1 MAESSLQDRLR
12 DHAKA
17 FDGLLSLIPAKMYY
31 GDGEEGNTQ
40 WKKKK
45 QTKAQ
50 AAEARRNKLDPDSKL
65 NRSVKEVME
74 EQALKKRKRDQ
85 GLGDDS
91 DHWSDVDGVEPE
103 KPGQGLK
110 KKKQKTVDE
119 EDPEL
124 TEQERRKAEKREAR
138 KERKAERQALR
149 DEEAEFQRRNVK
161 SGVNKIKLGAR
172 ESKPAARG
180 SRQAAAGATAAAAAD
195 ASKDTVEDDDDEDED
210 DDGSDVEDMDVSG
223 IAADADAGAHDE
235 AGDIPESPSDP
246 ESPVFDT
253 NGTPADSTGQ
263 APSTTTSV
271 SSTVPPSEKPKH
283 IKIPTDTT
291 ALRARLAAKIQ
302 SLREARKADGPDGKP
317 IRTRQELIESRR
329 QKQAERKAHKR
340 EQRQRAKEEEDQ
352 KREEALASA
361 RNSPGSILSPAVDL
375 ADNNFTFGRVAFADG
390 AQLSH
395 DLSHTLSEGKKKGKS
410 DPKTALLKFQ
420 NEKKRLANMD
430 EDKRKDIEEKET
442 WLAARRKVEGEKIR
456 DDEKLLKKAVKR
468 KEQQKKKSEKAWKER
483 AEGVQKAMKQRQ
495 HKREENIKKRKD
507 ERLMGKAG
515 KKKAGAA
522 KKKGRAGFE
531 GSFGGKR
538 K

>member
-1 MAESSLQDRLR
+1 MADSSLQDRLR

-31 GDGEEGNTQ
+31 GDDDNADQ

-74 EQALKKRKRDQ
+74 EQAQKKRKRDQ
-85 GLGDDS
+85 GLADS
-91 DHWSDVDGVEPE
+91 SDEWSEVDGIASERPAE
-103 KPGQGLK
+103 GLK
-110 KKKQKTVDE
+110 KKKLKAE
-119 EDPEL
+119 PEPEL
-124 TEQERRKAEKREAR
+124 TEQERRKNEKREAR

-149 DEEAEFQRRNVK
+149 DEEAEYEKRNVK
-161 SGVNKIKLGAR
+161 SGVNKIKLGPR
-172 ESKPAARG
+172 ESIPG
-180 SRQAAAGATAAAAAD
+180 
-195 ASKDTVEDDDDEDED
+195 ASKPSEPAQNAPTDDLRELEEDEADDVDDKSDAQDLEMASVADEEDDEDQ
-210 DDGSDVEDMDVSG
+210 SDS
-223 IAADADAGAHDE
+223 ASA
-235 AGDIPESPSDP
+235 SPSDP

-253 NGTPADSTGQ
+253 NGALVESAGQPTST
-263 APSTTTSV
+263 STSI

-283 IKIPTDTT
+283 IKIPSDTT
-291 ALRARLAAKIQ
+291 ALRERLAAKIQ
-302 SLREARKADGPDGKP
+302 ALRDARKADGPDGKP

-329 QKQAERKAHKR
+329 YKQAERKAHKKEAR
-340 EQRQRAKEEEDQ
+340 KQAWEEETQ

-375 ADNNFTFGRVAFADG
+375 ADTNFTFGRVAFGDG

-395 DLSHTLSEGKKKGKS
+395 DLTHVLNDSGKKKGPS

-420 NEKKRLANMD
+420 NEKKRL
-430 EDKRKDIEEKET
+430 EKLGEEKRKDVEEKEM
-442 WLAARRKVEGEKIR
+442 WLSARKRAEGERIR

-468 KEQQKKKSEKAWKER
+468 KEVQKNKSEKAWKER
-483 AEGVQKAMKQRQ
+483 AEGVQKSIKQRQ
-495 HKREENIKKRKD
+495 QKREDNIKARK
-507 ERLMGKAG
+507 EQKLLGKGG
-515 KKKAGAA
+515 KKKGGA

-531 GSFGGKR
+531 GSFAGGK
-538 K
+538 KK

>member
-31 GDGEEGNTQ
+31 GDDNSDQ

-74 EQALKKRKRDQ
+74 EQAQKKRKRDQ
-85 GLGDDS
+85 GLADS
-91 DHWSDVDGVEPE
+91 SDEWSDVDGIEAE
-103 KPGQGLK
+103 KPAEGMK
-110 KKKQKTVDE
+110 KKKLKVE
-119 EDPEL
+119 EPEPEL

-149 DEEAEFQRRNVK
+149 EEEAAYEKRNVK
-161 SGVNKIKLGAR
+161 SGVNKIKLGPR
-172 ESKPAARG
+172 ESKPASGKSSEPAQNAPTDDLQELEEDEADDIDDK
-180 SRQAAAGATAAAAAD
+180 SEDAEDLDMASAAD
-195 ASKDTVEDDDDEDED
+195 EEDSEDQSDSAS
-210 DDGSDVEDMDVSG
+210 
-223 IAADADAGAHDE
+223 A
-235 AGDIPESPSDP
+235 PPSVP
-246 ESPVFDT
+246 ESPVFDM
-253 NGTPADSTGQ
+253 NGTPIDSTGQ
-263 APSTTTSV
+263 PPSTSTSI

-283 IKIPTDTT
+283 IKIPSDTT
-291 ALRARLAAKIQ
+291 ALRERLAAKIQ
-302 SLREARKADGPDGKP
+302 ALRDARKADGPDGKP

-329 QKQAERKAHKR
+329 QKQAERKAHKKEAR
-340 EQRQRAKEEEDQ
+340 KKAYEEETR

-375 ADNNFTFGRVAFADG
+375 ADTNFTFGRVAFGDG

-395 DLSHTLSEGKKKGKS
+395 DLSHVLSSGKKKGPS

-420 NEKKRLANMD
+420 NEKKRLEKLD
-430 EDKRKDIEEKET
+430 EEKRKDVEEKEM
-442 WLAARRKVEGEKIR
+442 WLSARKRAEGERIR

-468 KEQQKKKSEKAWKER
+468 KEIQKSRSEKAWKER
-483 AEGVQKAMKQRQ
+483 AEGVQKSIKQRQ
-495 HKREENIKKRKD
+495 QKREDNIKARK
-507 ERLMGKAG
+507 EQKLLGKG
-515 KKKAGAA
+515 GNKKKAAAA